1 MGKMTRP
8 ILQIMNVCKRFG
20 ALDILRSVDL
30 TVRAGRVL
38 AIVGPNGA
46 GKTTLIKSVLG
57 LTRPDTGRI
66 TLMDTDVLGANAYR
80 AAIGYMPQIARFPE
94 NLTGAELIAML
105 KDLRGPTAQLDTELI
120 DCFGIEGALEKPL
133 RVLSGGTRQKVNAAM
148 AFLFSPELLILDEPT
163 AGVDPLSS
171 SVLKD
176 KILVERGAG
185 KTVMVTSHIMN
196 ELEELADDVAFMVDG
211 RVAFSGTLDDL
222 KRVTAQTTLERAV
235 AAMMIRDCAEAA

>member
-1 MGKMTRP
+1 MIRP
-8 ILQIMNVCKRFG
+8 ILQVTGVCKRFG

-30 TVRAGRVL
+30 TVGAGRVV

-57 LTRPDTGRI
+57 LTRPDSGRI
-66 TLMDTDVLGANAYR
+66 TLSGTDVLGANAYR

-94 NLTGAELIAML
+94 NLTGAELIALL

-120 DCFGIEGALEKPL
+120 DCFGLEEALEKPL

-163 AGVDPLSS
+163 AGLDPLSS
-171 SVLKD
+171 SALKD

-185 KTVMVTSHIMN
+185 KTIMVTSHIMN

-222 KRVTAQTTLERAV
+222 KRVTAQMTLERAV
-235 AAMMIRDCAEAA
+235 ASMMMRDRAEAA

>member
-1 MGKMTRP
+1 MTGP
-8 ILQIMNVCKRFG
+8 ILQIMKVSKRFG

-30 TVRAGRVL
+30 TIAAGRVV

-66 TLMDTDVLGANAYR
+66 TLRGTDVLGANAYR
-80 AAIGYMPQIARFPE
+80 VNIGYMPQIARFPE

-120 DCFGIEGALEKPL
+120 ECFGIEEALEKPL

-163 AGVDPLSS
+163 AGLDPLSS

-185 KTVMVTSHIMN
+185 KTIMVTSHIMN

-222 KRVTAQTTLERAV
+222 KRVTAQTTMERAV
-235 AAMMIRDCAEAA
+235 AAMMVRDRAEAA